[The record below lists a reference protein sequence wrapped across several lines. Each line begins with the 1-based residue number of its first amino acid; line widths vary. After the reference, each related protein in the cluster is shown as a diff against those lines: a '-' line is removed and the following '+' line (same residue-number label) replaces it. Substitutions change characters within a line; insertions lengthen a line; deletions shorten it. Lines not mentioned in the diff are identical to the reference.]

1 IIGAAAHHNRH
12 HHHGG
17 CGCHSCCGR
26 KKRGIPDGANATL
39 IEELY
44 TQVASLDEDQCGL
57 RLICEL
63 AQKGDHQLT
72 GREKLV
78 MLPYSGESAHDG
90 SKFGLY
96 DEAVWHGQ
104 EEREC
109 HAVYPLCA
117 FSASHI
123 MEQIDQLN
131 SL

>member
-1 IIGAAAHHNRH
+1 
-12 HHHGG
+12 
-17 CGCHSCCGR
+17 
-26 KKRGIPDGANATL
+26 KRGTTDGANTT
-39 IEELY
+39 IFEELY
-44 TQVASLDEDQCGL
+44 TKVANLDEDQCGL

-63 AQKGDHQLT
+63 AQKRNHQLT
-72 GREKLV
+72 GKEKLV

-109 HAVYPLCA
+109 HVVYPLCT
-117 FSASHI
+117 FSASLI